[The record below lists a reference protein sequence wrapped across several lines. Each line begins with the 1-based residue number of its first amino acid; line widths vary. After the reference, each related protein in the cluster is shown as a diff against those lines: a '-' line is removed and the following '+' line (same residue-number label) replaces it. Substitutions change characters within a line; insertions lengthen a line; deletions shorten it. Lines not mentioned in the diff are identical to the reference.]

1 MHDPCP
7 GFAAGLFFPSGSVAQ
22 LVAQQTFNL
31 LVEGSS
37 PSALTGDPMK
47 PKILKP
53 DERQRVVQEI
63 KMLLHASRDCAR
75 TIFSVDT
82 NKQRFDVTDG
92 YYGEAFGIL
101 RGLSLLGYGSFG
113 AVNTPEEESNF
124 SWWMHK
130 LEDEVLVEE
139 NFGGSN
145 ECDHCLE
152 KYHKDG
158 AGRRRPFTAGRNP
171 AAS

>member
-1 MHDPCP
+1 MRT
-7 GFAAGLFFPSGSVAQ
+7 L
-22 LVAQQTFNL
+22 
-31 LVEGSS
+31 S
-37 PSALTGDPMK
+37 PKDRTCVIA
-47 PKILKP
+47 
-53 DERQRVVQEI
+53 EI

-75 TIFSVDT
+75 TILSIDT
-82 NKQRFDVTDG
+82 TKTRFDVTDG

-113 AVNTPEEESNF
+113 PCNTPEEESNF
-124 SWWMHK
+124 SWWMHR
-130 LEDEVLVEE
+130 LEDEVLAEE

-158 AGRRRPFTAGRNP
+158 AGRRDSRPFKQDN
-171 AAS
+171 